1 MNIDQH
7 PFPTNTIEVPSKDTP
22 RVKLL
27 TSDLA
32 QNKGA
37 VNPKVQATT
46 ADVKGKGFLLEER
59 DLTPHRPVTSQMLI
73 NKFQRRQDKAK
84 GGEEWAQRSEGYWRS
99 PFFKY
104 CWEKGIKLPTTR
116 NVQNAMGLTTTT
128 HLREFSSM
136 TEELQLEITVNSAI
150 NVSQSMTGWGARIA
164 SMIGW
169 GARIT
174 FIISWEAE
182 SMRSQTIDWKRWPI
196 L

>member
-1 MNIDQH
+1 
-7 PFPTNTIEVPSKDTP
+7 
-22 RVKLL
+22 
-27 TSDLA
+27 
-32 QNKGA
+32 
-37 VNPKVQATT
+37 
-46 ADVKGKGFLLEER
+46 
-59 DLTPHRPVTSQMLI
+59 MLI

-84 GGEEWAQRSEGYWRS
+84 GGEEWAQHSEGYWRS
-99 PFFKY
+99 PFFKC

>member
-1 MNIDQH
+1 
-7 PFPTNTIEVPSKDTP
+7 
-22 RVKLL
+22 
-27 TSDLA
+27 
-32 QNKGA
+32 
-37 VNPKVQATT
+37 
-46 ADVKGKGFLLEER
+46 
-59 DLTPHRPVTSQMLI
+59 
-73 NKFQRRQDKAK
+73 
-84 GGEEWAQRSEGYWRS
+84 
-99 PFFKY
+99 
-104 CWEKGIKLPTTR
+104 
-116 NVQNAMGLTTTT
+116 MGLTTTT